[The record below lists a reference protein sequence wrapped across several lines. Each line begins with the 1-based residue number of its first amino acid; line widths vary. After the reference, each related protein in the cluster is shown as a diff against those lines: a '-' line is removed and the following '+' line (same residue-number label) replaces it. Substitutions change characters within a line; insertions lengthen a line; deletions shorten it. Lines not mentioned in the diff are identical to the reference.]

1 MVMPPPIR
9 PTFDHTLDLTVTQT
23 VEALFAAID
32 PDGEY
37 PITVCG
43 KHVVLTVPPTAQH
56 FWSPYLSM
64 EAVETESGT
73 ELHGRFSPKPAVWT
87 GFMLGYISLTTAG
100 FFGLMFGVSLMM
112 IERSSALAF
121 VLAMVFLLSA
131 LGMYVLSQVGQRLAQ
146 AQMEELHGLVI
157 SVLKI
162 ESADGVGGGR
172 SENEGDAV
180 RSKSE

>member
-23 VEALFAAID
+23 AEALFAAID
-32 PDGEY
+32 PGGEY

-43 KHVVLTVPPTAQH
+43 NHVVLTVPPTARH

-64 EAVETESGT
+64 EAVETGNGT

-87 GFMLGYISLTTAG
+87 GFMLGYISLITAG

-112 IERSSALAF
+112 IGRSSALAF

-131 LGMYVLSQVGQRLAQ
+131 LGMYFMSQVGQRLAH
-146 AQMEELHGLVI
+146 AQMVELHKLVRTA
-157 SVLKI
+157 LKI
-162 ESADGVGGGR
+162 GSADGAGGGG
-172 SENEGDAV
+172 SENGGDTV
-180 RSKSE
+180 SSESV